1 MEDGVGMIDAVYI
14 FDAARNVT
22 DVIINDVYELI
33 HAEDANELTAEIGR
47 GHAIEP
53 GMYLGFT
60 GIDGRFLLFGVD
72 SVEKEDRNG
81 LMTIT
86 AIDAGVYELA
96 HSIAPT
102 VRLTGKGARDII
114 SALIDGSG
122 FVLGTVDAGK
132 RKADCGAYMDYRW
145 TRLKEAGAALNVRV
159 IPFFEFE
166 YTKITAKKIDVIK
179 KGAKTPIARLYE
191 GETDTSSIVVSRSG
205 PPVGRMYG
213 IGKATGTEDP
223 PECVTFA
230 DVVWKK
236 SSGDPANKPKG
247 QTYIEDA
254 EIAAGQNPVIE
265 ERYEDRY
272 CEDPEQLLTQTWEE
286 LQRRR
291 APTVKGTATAAD
303 MEHIPGYEHKKARMY
318 DRVLVRTAHGED
330 VEATIIGIKRNY
342 MHPAQTK
349 ISLGEETEEEQRKKT
364 LSQQIASLSSESK
377 SSRRGGAASANR
389 QSVFAQELI
398 QLDADVIQLNSLYTE
413 INAEVVKINSEV
425 VDIDGRLEALAGK
438 FDSLISGETFIEKL
452 SATSIECSNLTWKRV
467 LISPGSFT
475 PVVGGRVTI
484 TGHAYEDVYDANA
497 NKIGYVNV
505 PTNISFTPS
514 YGSEIYYMNWG
525 GEGIEN

>member
-114 SALIDGSG
+114 SALIKGSG
-122 FVLGTVDAGK
+122 FELGTVDAGK

-159 IPFFEFE
+159 IPYFEFE

-247 QTYIEDA
+247 QTYVEDA

-272 CEDPEQLLTQTWEE
+272 CEDAEQLLTQTWEE

-342 MHPAQTK
+342 MHPSRTQ
-349 ISLGEETEEEQRKKT
+349 ISIGEETEEAQSKKP
-364 LSQQIASLSSESK
+364 LSQQIAGLSSESK
-377 SSRRGGAASANR
+377 SARRGGAASANR

-398 QLDADVIQLNSLYTE
+398 QLDADVVQINALVTE
-413 INAEVVKINSEV
+413 INAEIVEINADV
-425 VDIDGRLEALAGK
+425 VDISGRLTALAGR
-438 FDSLISGETFIEKL
+438 FESLITGNGFVAAL
-452 SATSIECSNLTWKRV
+452 SATKIACSQ
-467 LISPGSFT
+467 LIFNNQEISTGRAELMT
-475 PVVGGRVTI
+475 GGTVSI
-484 TGHAYEDVYDANA
+484 TGRAYEDVYDANA
-497 NKIGYVNV
+497 NKIGYVMV
-505 PTNISFTPS
+505 PTNISFTPRF
-514 YGSEIYYMNWG
+514 GDEIFYLDWK
-525 GEGIEN
+525 